1 MTYSCAYWQ
10 EAVDL
15 DAAQFAKRARKT
27 HEETPRRKFFL
38 GLYAGRESFGI
49 RFLTNVKVQLTFE
62 SKIFN
67 TEGHRVMLR
76 LWFLRR

>member
-1 MTYSCAYWQ
+1 M
-10 EAVDL
+10 
-15 DAAQFAKRARKT
+15 RKPP
-27 HEETPRRKFFL
+27 EEKFFL

-67 TEGHRVMLR
+67 TGGTEAHRGRLR
-76 LWFLRR
+76 LKRLRGRG